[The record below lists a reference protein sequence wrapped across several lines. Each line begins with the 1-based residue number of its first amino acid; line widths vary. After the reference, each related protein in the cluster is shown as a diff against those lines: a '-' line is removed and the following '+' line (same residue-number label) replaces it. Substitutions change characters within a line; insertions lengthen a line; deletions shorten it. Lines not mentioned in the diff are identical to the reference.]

1 MGVAQLLNPCA
12 KNDLNSSHCLL
23 PRHLWRIARQ
33 VCSCFALT
41 TVERQTHRQMQLF
54 IKYTWSKLNVYHC
67 LGRSTD
73 TAPKQNHDFRKK
85 KSKKILKC
93 WTLLKVKCETA
104 VSGAVF
110 IPRLRCEQDRARD
123 GINFVSCYAQS
134 LRWPTRLTEQA
145 SEGMVSAS
153 QHKHVNTTNYRDN
166 VSLGKPQLF
175 SQKYSLN
182 QSECITSANID
193 SCAL

>member
-1 MGVAQLLNPCA
+1 MGVAQLLNPGA

-41 TVERQTHRQMQLF
+41 TVKRQTHRQCNFLSSILQVNWTFTTALGEARTQLRNKTM
-54 IKYTWSKLNVYHC
+54 IS
-67 LGRSTD
+67 
-73 TAPKQNHDFRKK
+73 ARKNRK
-85 KSKKILKC
+85 NLKC
-93 WTLLKVKCETA
+93 WTLLRVKCETA